1 MSRISKLISRS
12 SNPVEFSEP
21 KMFVPVDCQIP
32 ETPKT
37 IMARTMLQSGLI
49 TRDDYDKMLGV
60 EFDSRSESEEVFSDD
75 DFDDFDDDFKVSSFA
90 EYEEFLDVEEQE
102 SSAQQPASAPVV
114 AQPDPAVEQ
123 SENADGYAAE

>member
-1 MSRISKLISRS
+1 MSRISKLLQRDSK
-12 SNPVEFSEP
+12 PVKFVQP

-49 TRDDYDKMLGV
+49 TKDEYEKMLGV
-60 EFDSRSESEEVFSDD
+60 TFDVTSENDE
-75 DFDDFDDDFKVSSFA
+75 DFDNFDDWEDDFKLSQFS
-90 EYEEFLDVEEQE
+90 EYEEDVEYEQKE
-102 SSAQQPASAPVV
+102 EVSSATEEV

-123 SENADGYAAE
+123 SENAGGSAAE